1 MNIFAFNDY
10 LEIPQVVLNEQ
21 SDLLIEETPELIR
34 DSQREISD
42 AILEIVEETTLESR
56 VEEIRDFSV
65 EERLMYGALEN
76 ENKGLDYSK
85 LEYGKVAQPLAIKWD
100 YSQYEEDDRKKGV
113 RFVSEET
120 ISIEDVNKV
129 ISEKAALDKLRI
141 TANLVNSG
149 TRDLFKYYQLLND
162 ALIKIKYDLVFA

>member
-1 MNIFAFNDY
+1 MNIFAFDNY

-56 VEEIRDFSV
+56 VFDARRDVV
-65 EERLMYGALEN
+65 EERMYRLLEN

-85 LEYGKVAQPLAIKWD
+85 LEYGKVAEPLAIKWD
-100 YSQYEEDDRKKGV
+100 YSQYEKDDRKKGV

-129 ISEKAALDKLRI
+129 IAEKAALDKLKI
-141 TANLVNSG
+141 TANLVNPG
-149 TRDLFKYYQLLND
+149 LRDVFKYYQLFND